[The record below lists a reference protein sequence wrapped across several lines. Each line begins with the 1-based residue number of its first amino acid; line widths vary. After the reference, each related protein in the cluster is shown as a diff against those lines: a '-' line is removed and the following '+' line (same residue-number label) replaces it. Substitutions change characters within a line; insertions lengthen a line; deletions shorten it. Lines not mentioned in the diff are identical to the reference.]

1 MLLLWVFLCF
11 VGMLLFAFTVFVCL
25 FVCKKL
31 SGLLDLIFLV
41 ENLEVNFTFQL
52 TALFR
57 AHW

>member
-1 MLLLWVFLCF
+1 M
-11 VGMLLFAFTVFVCL
+11 GISLFCWDAFVCVYCVCL
-25 FVCKKL
+25 LVCKKL
-31 SGLLDLIFLV
+31 LGLLDLIFLV